1 MKMKWEISILPK
13 IFKKKDIF
21 IYFLLFYIFMDN
33 KVPIYIRIDEDIK
46 NLSTN
51 YIYQSK
57 LQNITKTNTRNKLV
71 EEALKDFI
79 ARNPI
84 YLMLRK

>member
-1 MKMKWEISILPK
+1 
-13 IFKKKDIF
+13 
-21 IYFLLFYIFMDN
+21 MDN

>member
-1 MKMKWEISILPK
+1 
-13 IFKKKDIF
+13 
-21 IYFLLFYIFMDN
+21 MDN

-57 LQNITKTNTRNKLV
+57 LQNIIKTNTRNKLV

-84 YLMLRK
+84 DLMLRK